1 MVAVCLFERVPFL
14 LIDSL
19 MVLRKLENDQSATTS
34 EKAALGELGGEF
46 RAILVVEMALRS
58 MAEENGGV
66 ELEEF
71 VVSGKSRVTVLAI
84 DKIIIQIF
92 SAKTA

>member
-1 MVAVCLFERVPFL
+1 MVAVCLLERVPFL

-34 EKAALGELGGEF
+34 EKAALGELGGES

-92 SAKTA
+92 SAKIA